1 MRIRTLAIILVLD
14 FCYLIGQNPAC
25 EFRTLAFLFQ
35 NFLSRLTWSLQKYQ
49 ELRMVMPKTLPG
61 QGRSLDWAG
70 CSRWKALGLGR
81 PHVLLATNLLG
92 TLCRYFSCS
101 PGSPPTFTKPPQT
114 Q

>member
-1 MRIRTLAIILVLD
+1 M
-14 FCYLIGQNPAC
+14 
-25 EFRTLAFLFQ
+25 
-35 NFLSRLTWSLQKYQ
+35 QKYQ

-61 QGRSLDWAG
+61 QGRSFDWAG

-101 PGSPPTFTKPPQT
+101 PGSPPTFTKPPQRHNDKV
-114 Q
+114 QLIAILAFRQPEG